1 MSSFDFLKE
10 FDGPP
15 MEENGKIK
23 SPQFSENGT
32 CLDGWICEHRWPIIL
47 AMVRFRFVVGNSP
60 ITNYADNGQN
70 QIAFCRGN
78 LGFIAI
84 NNELSLNMRS
94 NLKACVPPG
103 IYCDIITGGKIG
115 EECAGEEI
123 MVDDNGRVEVSIP
136 WEKEVPIVAIHAES
150 VRFLN

>member
-1 MSSFDFLKE
+1 
-10 FDGPP
+10 
-15 MEENGKIK
+15 
-23 SPQFSENGT
+23 
-32 CLDGWICEHRWPIIL
+32 
-47 AMVRFRFVVGNSP
+47 
-60 ITNYADNGQN
+60 
-70 QIAFCRGN
+70 
-78 LGFIAI
+78 
-84 NNELSLNMRS
+84 MRS